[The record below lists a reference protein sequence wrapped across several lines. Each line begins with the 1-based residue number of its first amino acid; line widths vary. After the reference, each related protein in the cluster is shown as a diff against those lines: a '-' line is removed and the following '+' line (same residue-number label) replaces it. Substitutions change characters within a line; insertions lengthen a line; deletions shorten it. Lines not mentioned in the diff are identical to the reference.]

1 MPAQGLLTVF
11 PTAQALGEPPGCVG
25 SPEQLS
31 KGNKIIVPTK
41 WPKPALLIRLAES
54 AREDEQKEKNW
65 PGAEPRLL
73 C

>member
-1 MPAQGLLTVF
+1 M
-11 PTAQALGEPPGCVG
+11 G